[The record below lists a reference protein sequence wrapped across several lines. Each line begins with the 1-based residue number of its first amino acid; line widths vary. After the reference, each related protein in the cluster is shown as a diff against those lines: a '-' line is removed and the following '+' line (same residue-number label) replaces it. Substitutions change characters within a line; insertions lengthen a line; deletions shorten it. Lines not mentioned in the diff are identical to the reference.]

1 MLLLVTELTVN
12 DYSVR
17 FLSAHG
23 NEEYF
28 RYHKKFMLSEREK
41 ELSREVNAQNDTGKG
56 NSPGKQM
63 RFKAEWYRENECNAR
78 KNGAGK

>member
-1 MLLLVTELTVN
+1 MKEETSRISREISNVFDFVSRAFGDGNEMLLLVTELTVN

-41 ELSREVNAQNDTGKG
+41 ELSREVNAI
-56 NSPGKQM
+56 
-63 RFKAEWYRENECNAR
+63 
-78 KNGAGK
+78 